1 MPHPPHLTFESRCE
15 GPRLCRQ
22 PAVSPYAVVVTT
34 YRRSGAIRAIPSLA
48 ACLALSLAGCGIA
61 DFDVEQ
67 PVPAQTIQGS
77 GIPAPLAA
85 IFPLPLSLELD
96 SKIKAK
102 ETGPI
107 DSVTLSSLTLQIT
120 SSEGD
125 WSFVRSIEVTVEST
139 KAGTALPKVKI
150 ASAASPGAVKTLEFA
165 VESSVNLKP
174 YIDEGSQVNSSSMGT
189 QPTRDVSFDGKGV
202 FTVHPF

>member
-1 MPHPPHLTFESRCE
+1 MQDRFNPTD
-15 GPRLCRQ
+15 
-22 PAVSPYAVVVTT
+22 
-34 YRRSGAIRAIPSLA
+34 RSQREARARWIA
-48 ACLALSLAGCGIA
+48 APLVLVATGCGIA

-67 PVPAQTIQGS
+67 PVPQQTIQGS

-85 IFPLPLSLELD
+85 IFPLPLTLDLD

-120 SSEGD
+120 SAGGD
-125 WSFVRSIEVTVEST
+125 WSFVQSIEVSVEST
-139 KAGTALPKVKI
+139 RSGTTLPKVKI
-150 ASAASPGAVKTLEFA
+150 ASVSSPGAVRTLAFD
-165 VESSVNLKP
+165 VESGVNLKP
-174 YIDEGSQVNSSSMGT
+174 YIDEGSQVSSRGTGT
-189 QPTRDVSFDGKGV
+189 QPTQDVMFDGEGV